1 MLCISLA
8 NLRKYVK
15 ISYNLLMV
23 DTIRNILIVGSGS
36 FIGGAARY
44 FVSIAMKTVGK
55 GFPWGTLLVNLAGCL
70 AIGLLWGFF
79 SKTSSEGNSWALFLM
94 VGVCGGFTTFSTFS
108 KEALVMLQTG
118 NIMGLLAYIGI
129 SVIIGI
135 ALVAAGYYLVR

>member
-1 MLCISLA
+1 
-8 NLRKYVK
+8 
-15 ISYNLLMV
+15 MV
-23 DTIRNILIVGSGS
+23 SDIIKNTLFIGCGS
-36 FIGGAARY
+36 FIGGGARY
-44 FVSIAMKTVGK
+44 LVSIALNTVGK
-55 GFPWGTLLVNLAGCL
+55 GFPWGTLVVNLVGCL

-129 SVIIGI
+129 SVIIGV
-135 ALVAAGYYLVR
+135 ALVAAGYYLVRL